1 MSFRIHPEPAVSLL
15 PLIKA
20 HHPIQIIKEENKP
33 SMSVP
38 AIIEPEQARV
48 LEVVNESSESSESV
62 LHQPIGEEQDVVFRI
77 KRRTGAPNS
86 KPGK

>member
-33 SMSVP
+33 SMAVP

-48 LEVVNESSESSESV
+48 LEVVNESSESV

-77 KRRTGAPNS
+77 KRRTGAPNA